1 MKQRK
6 EFRLIRKFL
15 LAETILSNSL
25 EKHVQEIGRKRL
37 SLLDSF
43 PIWDLSLC

>member
-6 EFRLIRKFL
+6 EYRLMSKVL
-15 LAETILSNSL
+15 LAEKILSNSL

-37 SLLDSF
+37 SLLDSS
-43 PIWDLSLC
+43 PI